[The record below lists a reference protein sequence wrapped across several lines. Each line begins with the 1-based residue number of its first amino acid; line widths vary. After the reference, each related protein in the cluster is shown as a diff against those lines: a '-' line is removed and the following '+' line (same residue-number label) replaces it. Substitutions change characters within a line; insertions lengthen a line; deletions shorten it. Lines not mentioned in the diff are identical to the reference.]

1 MSQLPETRTICR
13 GHPGP
18 DGRIGWGLCLSLGRP
33 RRNNTL
39 HNNPLP
45 TGTGLASLII
55 ITGLHSFTLL
65 LSLSSLSPPWSS
77 LLGVRFVSTKV
88 IVMLRFFSS
97 SSVRPDLWRCV
108 VCVQHA
114 KPTVSYDLTMASQA
128 QATNPSANMHPV
140 RPPPLTGNSLPFLG
154 VGVSDPP
161 PLSPFFP
168 SPFALLSPYPRSAP
182 PLFARSHACVHCVAL
197 RA

>member
-1 MSQLPETRTICR
+1 MEGLGGASAYHLAGQGATTRSTITHSPLVPASPLSSSSQ
-13 GHPGP
+13 
-18 DGRIGWGLCLSLGRP
+18 
-33 RRNNTL
+33 
-39 HNNPLP
+39 
-45 TGTGLASLII
+45 A
-55 ITGLHSFTLL
+55 LHSFTPL

-140 RPPPLTGNSLPFLG
+140 RPPLLTGNSLPFLG